1 MRPPASTTATV
12 WAAARSR
19 DHRFISE
26 RSGWRIGWIVPRS
39 GQVPTTTSDPSAR
52 MRRTVCSSWRTE
64 ALRSIRWVTSLAP
77 TMMSTTS
84 GRMTSSSAFA
94 SWRSR
99 SLDSAPTTARLVSRT
114 RRPVRAATP
123 LATIAPTVSWAAST
137 PMPAAELSPSTTT
150 S

>member
-1 MRPPASTTATV
+1 
-12 WAAARSR
+12 
-19 DHRFISE
+19 
-26 RSGWRIGWIVPRS
+26 
-39 GQVPTTTSDPSAR
+39 
-52 MRRTVCSSWRTE
+52 MRRTVCSRART
-64 ALRSIRWVTSLAP
+64 AAVRSIRWVTSFAP

-123 LATIAPTVSWAAST
+123 LAMIAPTVSCGASA
-137 PMPAAELSPSTTT
+137 PIPAAELSPRTTM